1 MRESERGWRR
11 WRKKLLKEIKKVKEE
26 GGFRRARVSL
36 ANSERKQIKIKTDLN
51 VHNLVGK
58 ILLAER

>member
-1 MRESERGWRR
+1 M
-11 WRKKLLKEIKKVKEE
+11 LKEIKKVKEE

-36 ANSERKQIKIKTDLN
+36 ANSERKQTKIKTELN